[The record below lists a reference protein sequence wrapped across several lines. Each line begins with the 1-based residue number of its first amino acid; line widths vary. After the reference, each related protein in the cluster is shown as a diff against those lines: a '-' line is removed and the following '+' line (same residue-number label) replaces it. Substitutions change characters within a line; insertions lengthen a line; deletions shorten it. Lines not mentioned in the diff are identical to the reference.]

1 MKFKVFTIAGQLSLV
16 SDQLI
21 SHISL
26 ASVFRIPIY
35 TKSSKHRSIIYS
47 HLYVSFVGPCYISS
61 AIDVSFSAIWA
72 VDGCGGGYVVRLL
85 SCVYS
90 DREINRDLVDLCE
103 YWL

>member
-1 MKFKVFTIAGQLSLV
+1 MMCVFHLRHFAKMVSTSIKLMKFKVFTIAGQLSLV

-72 VDGCGGGYVVRLL
+72 VDGCGGGYG
-85 SCVYS
+85 Y
-90 DREINRDLVDLCE
+90 
-103 YWL
+103 